1 MAETTR
7 RDVIRGGVVVL
18 AAGALGFD
26 TVLGGGAATAAP
38 SRSDYTSSIGE
49 IFEASNRR
57 GTVRLR
63 LTHADDMTAPGA
75 TRRSQT
81 YALIFEP
88 VEGERPDDGI
98 YALRRQGVPTHDLFV
113 SAVGPGKTLQ
123 AIVNGAV

>member
-1 MAETTR
+1 MAEATR
-7 RDVIRGGVVVL
+7 RGVIRGGVIVL
-18 AAGALGFD
+18 GAAALGFD
-26 TVLGGGAATAAP
+26 TVLGGAATAAP
-38 SRSDYTSSIGE
+38 SRSAYASSIGE
-49 IFEASNRR
+49 IFEASSRR
-57 GTVRLR
+57 ATVRLR

-75 TRRSQT
+75 ARRSQT

-113 SAVGPGKTLQ
+113 SAVGPGKTVQ